1 MRSIEHAFDPMTG
14 GRTAV
19 NEMTTAG
26 GPAPVRLTRRGR
38 AVVVL
43 TVMLL
48 AVLAGFTIGRGSSLA
63 AGAGRAPERHVIVE
77 PGETLWSVA
86 ARVAPT
92 RDPRAVVADL
102 ETLNHLSSPTV
113 EPGERLAVPTGG

>member
-1 MRSIEHAFDPMTG
+1 M
-14 GRTAV
+14 
-19 NEMTTAG
+19 NQMTTAG

-38 AVVVL
+38 VLLVL

-63 AGAGRAPERHVIVE
+63 AGAGGTRERHVVVQ
-77 PGETLWSVA
+77 PGESLWSVA

-102 ETLNHLSSPTV
+102 EALNHLSSPTV
-113 EPGERLAVPTGG
+113 EPGERLAVPASG